1 MQIVFDHAEQLKPG
15 ITTFWFQPEME
26 LRFEPGQFI
35 ELYLPHTPTDER
47 GERREFSL
55 SSSPHEPLLAI
66 TTNFDFENGSTF
78 KRELRNLKRGER
90 VAVNDPMGDFVLPK
104 DPSIPLVFV
113 AAGIGSAPYASIVK
127 WLMAKN
133 EHRDIQLIYSVS
145 KPGDFL
151 FMYEWQKY
159 GLNLTPIVT
168 RPDNQWAGL
177 TGRLDAQ
184 RIIELAG
191 PLQDKLTYLAGPQS
205 MIEPMFDELLATG
218 LTRSEVLL
226 DYFSGY

>member
-1 MQIVFDHAEQLKPG
+1 MHIIFDHAEVLKPG
-15 ITTFWFQPEME
+15 ISTFWFRPEPG
-26 LRFEPGQFI
+26 LRYEPGQFI
-35 ELYLPHTPTDER
+35 ELYLPHAPADER

-78 KRELRNLKRGER
+78 KRELRNLKPGER
-90 VAVNDPMGDFVLPK
+90 VAVNEPMGDFVLPK
-104 DPSIPLVFV
+104 DTSIPLVFV
-113 AAGIGSAPYASIVK
+113 AAGIGSAPYASIVR
-127 WLMAKN
+127 WLLARN
-133 EHRDIQLIYSVS
+133 ERRDIQLIYSVS
-145 KPGDFL
+145 KPDDFL
-151 FMYEWQKY
+151 FMDEWQAY
-159 GLNLTPIVT
+159 GLKFTPIVT
-168 RPDNQWAGL
+168 RPDAEWTEL
-177 TGRLDAQ
+177 TGHISAG

-205 MIEPMFDELLATG
+205 MIEPIFDDLLATG

>member
-1 MQIVFDHAEQLKPG
+1 MHIVFDHAEQLKPG
-15 ITTFWFQPEME
+15 ISTFWFKPELG
-26 LRFEPGQFI
+26 LRYEPGQFI
-35 ELYLPHTPTDER
+35 ELYLPHAAADER

-78 KRELRNLKRGER
+78 KRELWNLKPGER
-90 VAVNDPMGDFVLPK
+90 VAVNEPMGDFVLPK
-104 DPSIPLVFV
+104 DTSIPLVFV

-127 WLMAKN
+127 WLSANN
-133 EHRDIQLIYSVS
+133 ERRNIQLIYSVS
-145 KPGDFL
+145 KPDDFL
-151 FMYEWQKY
+151 FMDDWQTY
-159 GLNLTPIVT
+159 GLNFTPTVT
-168 RPDNQWAGL
+168 RPNEQWTGL
-177 TGRLDAQ
+177 TGRINAE
-184 RIIELAG
+184 RITELAG

-205 MIEPMFDELLATG
+205 AIEPIFDDLLATG